1 MIFNIPVGF
10 GQSQSEV
17 ATVSVYGA
25 PSETVI
31 LTHSNGNAFSLTA
44 NDGSTIT
51 IPAGEYT
58 VIGSVSGFS
67 KTTTVTK
74 NTTRIDAWPDG
85 ATIYYWFGLKNHSG
99 WTTEAKLPKYDGMS
113 GTGITVNRNNKV
125 KPTGSS
131 EQTNS
136 YYFTTTGDKGRGG
149 SAYTGKVAING
160 GDLYV
165 MYENAQNK
173 NHLSFNTTTSVSSDW
188 TPFSYVSVPDGS
200 SGTLKLTKYDPNS
213 SYSGEYYIAVS
224 GNTSRSDG
232 TGTGRAEVNIQAIYS
247 V

>member
-10 GQSQSEV
+10 GQSQSAV

-31 LTHSNGNAFSLTA
+31 LTHSNGKVFSLTA
-44 NDGSTIT
+44 NDGSMIT

-58 VIGSVSGFS
+58 VVGSVSGFS

-99 WTTEAKLPKYDGMS
+99 WTTKAQLPKYDAMS
-113 GTGITVNRNNKV
+113 GTGITVNRSNKIN
-125 KPTGSS
+125 PSYS
-131 EQTNS
+131 AEEANS
-136 YYFTTTGDKGRGG
+136 YFFRTTGDRNRGG
-149 SAYTGKVAING
+149 SAYTGKVTING

-165 MYENAQNK
+165 TYNNAQNK
-173 NHLSFNTTTSVSSDW
+173 NHLSFNATTDVSTDW
-188 TPFSYVSVPDGS
+188 IPFSYVSVPDGS
-200 SGTLKLTKYDPNS
+200 SGTLMLTKTDHDS
-213 SYSGEYYIAVS
+213 AYSGEYYIAVS
-224 GNTSRSDG
+224 GNTSKSDG
-232 TGTGRAEVNIQAIYS
+232 SGDGLAKVNIQAIYS